1 MTRFH
6 AILAMFFI
14 MVMVDVASTHLAVSL
29 GAFEVNP
36 IGRVLLQ
43 GGLGFNLLMKLA
55 IAGLA
60 VLVVMKLVPPQR
72 RFTVLLAL
80 TIGMECVVAWNC
92 GIIASAI

>member
-14 MVMVDVASTHLAVSL
+14 MVMLDVASTHLALSL
-29 GAFEVNP
+29 GAVEINP
-36 IGRVLLQ
+36 IVRVLLQ
-43 GGLGFNLLMKLA
+43 DSLGLNLLIKLA

-60 VLVVMKLVPPQR
+60 VLVAMKLVPPQR

-80 TIGMECVVAWNC
+80 TIGLECVVAWNC
-92 GIIASAI
+92 GMIASAI

>member
-14 MVMVDVASTHLAVSL
+14 VVMLDVASTHLALGLGAIEINPIWRFLLQDSL
-29 GAFEVNP
+29 G
-36 IGRVLLQ
+36 L
-43 GGLGFNLLMKLA
+43 NLLIKLA

-60 VLVVMKLVPPQR
+60 VLVVIKLVPPQR
-72 RFTVLLAL
+72 RFNVLLVL

-92 GIIASAI
+92 GVIALL